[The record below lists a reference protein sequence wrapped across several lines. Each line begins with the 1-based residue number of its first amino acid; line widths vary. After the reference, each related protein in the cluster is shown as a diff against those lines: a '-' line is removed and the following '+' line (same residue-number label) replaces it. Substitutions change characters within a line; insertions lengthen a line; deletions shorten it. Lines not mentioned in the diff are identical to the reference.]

1 MFLALFAFLFV
12 DIALLII
19 FRKSKNMYVITL
31 QIFGIVFLAIMSMFY
46 IAKFSNYT
54 FMFRMDYNIY
64 LYIQRMQVHP
74 SLINNI
80 YVFAHCVYLSA
91 SLYFLKNNVNV
102 SKRALLLETLPVI
115 YFFIVNLSSF
125 SWNVFMF
132 LHTSQKYE
140 PMLTGLLSLLFR
152 GGSHVIILI
161 YAFIPI
167 FFSVGTYLKTENMIT
182 KSYYCTYIIC
192 LLLNLLVYLS
202 IFIYG
207 AFSSFSP
214 QNLDFSKIPDPFFI
228 KTGILL
234 PMVFMII
241 LIGAATIILMYYR
254 PFKTRTAS
262 SGSIKSK
269 DFQRIQYKHYF
280 AQLHMTKNALLSVYK
295 YIESAEQFI
304 ENKNALMR
312 LEFAKKSIDEQF
324 TLYQSLVANINPQ
337 AIRFELLNLN
347 DLLETAI
354 RNTAFD
360 SDIILQKNIFEGN
373 IYLIGDEKHLVNAFE
388 NIIQNSIHSL
398 RISSRND
405 KTISVEMIPDGDFA
419 LIKFTDNGI
428 GISKNDKK
436 YIFNLFYTTGAN
448 KFCGGIGLFYT
459 KDIIKRHK
467 GDIWFRSNSEETQF
481 VIALPIS
488 KISTP

>member
-31 QIFGIVFLAIMSMFY
+31 QIFGIIFLAIMSMFY

-74 SLINNI
+74 SLINNAYI
-80 YVFAHCVYLSA
+80 LAHCVYLSA
-91 SLYFLKNNVNV
+91 SVYFLKTNVNID
-102 SKRALLLETLPVI
+102 KKTFLLVTIPI
-115 YFFIVNLSSF
+115 ICFFIINLSSF
-125 SWNVFMF
+125 SWNIFMF
-132 LHTSQKYE
+132 IHTNNN
-140 PMLTGLLSLLFR
+140 MLSKFLPTLFQGL
-152 GGSHVIILI
+152 SHIIILI

-167 FFSVGTYLKTENMIT
+167 FFSVGIYFKTENMIT
-182 KSYYCTYIIC
+182 KNYYCSYTIC
-192 LLLNLLVYLS
+192 LFLNFLVYMS

-207 AFSSFSP
+207 AFGSFAP
-214 QNLDFSKIPDPFFI
+214 QNIDLSKIPDPFFI

-234 PMVFMII
+234 PMIFMII
-241 LIGAATIILMYYR
+241 LIGAITIILMYYR
-254 PFKTRTAS
+254 PFKLRTTS
-262 SGSIKSK
+262 NVSIKSK

-280 AQLHMTKNALLSVYK
+280 SQMHMTKNALLSVYK

-304 ENKNALMR
+304 TNKDALVR

-324 TLYQSLVANINPQ
+324 ELYQSLVANINPQ
-337 AIRFELLNLN
+337 SIRFELLNLN
-347 DLLETAI
+347 DLIETAI
-354 RNTAFD
+354 RNAAPD
-360 SDIILQKNIFEGN
+360 NDIHLNKNIFEGN
-373 IYLIGDEKHLVNAFE
+373 IFIIGDEKHLVNAFE

-398 RISSRND
+398 GISGKSE
-405 KTISVEMIPDGDFA
+405 KTISVEMVPDGDFA

-428 GISKNDKK
+428 GISKNNRK

-459 KDIIKRHK
+459 KDIIKRHN
-467 GDIWFRSNSEETQF
+467 GDIWFHSNSERTQF
-481 VIALPIS
+481 VVALPIS